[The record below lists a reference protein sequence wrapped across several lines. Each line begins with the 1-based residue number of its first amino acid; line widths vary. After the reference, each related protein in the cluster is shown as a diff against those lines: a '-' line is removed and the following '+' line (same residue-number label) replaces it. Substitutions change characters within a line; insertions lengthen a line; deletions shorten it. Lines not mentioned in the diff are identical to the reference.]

1 MKKTDKNF
9 QMDIKTHEALKLES
23 VKRKTS
29 MKKLVH
35 DAVIEYLE
43 KHKMEWIDLTPEI
56 IEKIKVCAIKVFEPK
71 NVRTKWIKNLV
82 DIVAK
87 KLDMSKDIVR
97 KGIEK
102 LIDYGLLIK
111 DYKDEISY
119 YPEFEESIKALNGI
133 GD

>member
-1 MKKTDKNF
+1 MAKKRKDLYI
-9 QMDIKTHEALKLES
+9 DEKTHEIIKLES
-23 VKRKTS
+23 TKRKIS

-43 KHKMEWIDLTPEI
+43 RHEEEYTGLTPEI
-56 IEKIKVCAIKVFEPK
+56 LEKIKVCAVNVFEPK
-71 NVRTKWIKNLV
+71 NVKTKWIENLIK
-82 DIVAK
+82 IVVK
-87 KLDMSKDIVR
+87 KLDMEEDTVR
-97 KGIEK
+97 KGIK
-102 LIDYGLLIK
+102 QLVDYGILIK